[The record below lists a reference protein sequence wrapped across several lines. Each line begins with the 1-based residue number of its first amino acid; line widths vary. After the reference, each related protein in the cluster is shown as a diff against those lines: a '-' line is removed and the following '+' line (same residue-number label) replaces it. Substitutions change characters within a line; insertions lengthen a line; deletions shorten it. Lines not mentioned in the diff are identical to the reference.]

1 MSEGG
6 LIGRKGTKVD
16 GPFPQ
21 RVPGRLPD
29 SDLGKMNEFLDL
41 NLLESFRF
49 PAGSDHK
56 RIRSARQET

>member
-1 MSEGG
+1 MAPSP
-6 LIGRKGTKVD
+6 RV
-16 GPFPQ
+16 
-21 RVPGRLPD
+21 VPGRLPD

-56 RIRSARQET
+56 KNPPARQET

>member
-1 MSEGG
+1 MAPS
-6 LIGRKGTKVD
+6 LRV
-16 GPFPQ
+16 
-21 RVPGRLPD
+21 VPGRLPD

-56 RIRSARQET
+56 KNPPARQET